1 VRHQFARLT
10 DDGHDGEAPAWP
22 PRYVERGGEL
32 ATRQPFDARDVSLY
46 VFVLRADRLLL
57 ELLCEQTFD
66 RPSAGTM
73 RYVPIGGSVMLVFAN
88 IGELQ
93 STGPPDDRL
102 GRCPEQELG
111 VWVPVFDRWRGR
123 ASWTLPY
130 TFVDEPTASA
140 GGREIYGFPKQLAEV
155 SVPAVDQDPTQFEV
169 QAHCIDRF
177 APNARVQ
184 KHRVV
189 RARRPGAGPL
199 ARDWPGLRSALVDLL
214 GAGAAV
220 GAGLGRLQA
229 DLVARRAGVAVE
241 LEPALLFLCQ
251 LALGRVPVVLLKQFR
266 DAADPR
272 FACYQAIIEAP
283 QTLLAYRGGGLLSND
298 WEVEVADLDGEPL
311 VRELGVKAG
320 PNDPGLAFWLD
331 IDFRIE
337 RGRALWEARP

>member
-1 VRHQFARLT
+1 MRHQFARLI
-10 DDGHDGEAPAWP
+10 DHGHDGDASAWP

-32 ATRQPFDARDVSLY
+32 VTRQPFDARDVSLY

-57 ELLCEQTFD
+57 ELWCEQTFE
-66 RPSAGTM
+66 RPSAGIM
-73 RYVPIGGSVMLVFAN
+73 RYVPIGGNVLLVLAN
-88 IGELQ
+88 IGELR
-93 STGPPDDRL
+93 SSGPPDDRL
-102 GRCPEQELG
+102 GRVSEQELG

-123 ASWTLPY
+123 AAWTLPY
-130 TFVDEPTASA
+130 MFVDEPAVSA

-177 APNARVQ
+177 TPDAWIR
-184 KHRVV
+184 KHLVV
-189 RARRPGAGPL
+189 RARRPGVGPL
-199 ARDWPGLRSALVDLL
+199 ARDWPDLRSAIINLL
-214 GAGAAV
+214 GGGAAV

-229 DLVARRAGVAVE
+229 DLVARRAGVAAE

-251 LALGRVPVVLLKQFR
+251 LALGRVPVVLLKEFR

-283 QTLLAYRGGGLLSND
+283 QTMLAFRGGGLLSGG
-298 WEVEVADLDGEPL
+298 WVVEIADLDGEPL
-311 VRELGVKAG
+311 VRELGLKAG
-320 PNDPGLAFWLD
+320 PSNPGLAFWLD

-337 RGRALWEARP
+337 RGRTLWEARP